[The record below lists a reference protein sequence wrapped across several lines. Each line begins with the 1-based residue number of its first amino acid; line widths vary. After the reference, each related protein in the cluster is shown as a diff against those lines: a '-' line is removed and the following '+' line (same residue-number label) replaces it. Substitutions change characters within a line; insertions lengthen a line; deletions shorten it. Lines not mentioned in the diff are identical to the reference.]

1 MSRIV
6 RITQSTFPHL
16 PVRSN
21 ADQAEDVK
29 TATQE
34 IQVINP
40 EAQAPVGRC
49 IPARQGPSAPF
60 LAQYVDQHWPWPRD
74 AKARLRTRVHGA
86 QAYAQTNELPLSDN
100 RGTHLD
106 AKR

>member
-6 RITQSTFPHL
+6 RISQPTFPHL
-16 PVRSN
+16 PVRSKP
-21 ADQAEDVK
+21 AQAEDVK
-29 TATQE
+29 SAAEE
-34 IQVINP
+34 IQLVNP
-40 EAQAPVGRC
+40 EPQAPVGRR

-74 AKARLRTRVHGA
+74 AKARLRTRAHGA